1 MEPKITIELTSA
13 EAQALVNCLD
23 IATKAGGLQ
32 NARVALPIA
41 EKIMIAAEALKP
53 QTNAVE

>member
-1 MEPKITIELTSA
+1 MEPKITLELTKA

-41 EKIMIAAEALKP
+41 EKIMVAAEALQP
-53 QTNAVE
+53 ADNAGE

>member
-1 MEPKITIELTSA
+1 MEPKITLELTKA
-13 EAQALVNCLD
+13 EAQTLVTCLD

-41 EKIMIAAEALKP
+41 EKIMIAAEAL
-53 QTNAVE
+53 QRDDNAGK

>member
-1 MEPKITIELTSA
+1 MEPKITLELTKA

-41 EKIMIAAEALKP
+41 EKIMIAAEALQP
-53 QTNAVE
+53 AENAVE